1 MITTS
6 LDYPSG
12 SSIGS
17 LLQLASNSAFTACY
31 HILLHPASA
40 TQSAFMP
47 SLVIF
52 CFISAAG
59 RTPEECSA
67 SITGALVLQA

>member
-6 LDYPSG
+6 LNYPSG
-12 SSIGS
+12 SFIDS
-17 LLQLASNSAFTACY
+17 LLLLASNSVSITCY
-31 HILLHPASA
+31 YILVHPASA

-47 SLVIF
+47 SLAIS

-59 RTPEECSA
+59 RTQEECSA
-67 SITGALVLQA
+67 IITVALVLQA